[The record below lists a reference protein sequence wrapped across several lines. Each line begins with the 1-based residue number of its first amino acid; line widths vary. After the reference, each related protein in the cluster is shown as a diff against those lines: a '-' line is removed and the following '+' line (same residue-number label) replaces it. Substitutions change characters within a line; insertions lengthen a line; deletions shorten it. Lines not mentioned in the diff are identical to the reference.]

1 MKWKQLMNKLS
12 GDRGYYL
19 ALAVCAAA
27 VAVSGWLFV
36 RSLRT
41 TDDELAIPDA
51 VQAAVLPTLD
61 ENRADERMDAAG
73 GDHKDARSPAES
85 VKPGRTSVPADA
97 ETEAPGA
104 VDAPVNA
111 DAETPSEAPAAQVPA
126 VSAETLICR
135 PVEGTVVQGYSMDRL
150 AYNATTRDWR
160 THAGMDIAAPEGSE
174 VRAAAEGTVLAVFTD
189 DLLGQTVTVE
199 HAEGWVT
206 HYANLAEEVAV
217 SAGDEVEAGQVLG
230 TVGRTALAEVGSEP
244 HLHFAVYRNNVP
256 QDPEAFLVGE

>member
-12 GDRGYYL
+12 GDKGYYL

-41 TDDELAIPDA
+41 TDDELALPDA
-51 VQAAVLPTLD
+51 VQAAVLPTPEAVPD
-61 ENRADERMDAAG
+61 KDRMDVGGEDRMDAPC
-73 GDHKDARSPAES
+73 PAEPL
-85 VKPGRTSVPADA
+85 KPGRTTVPAEA
-97 ETEAPGA
+97 EPSGSGA

-111 DAETPSEAPAAQVPA
+111 DAEPPAEARAAQAPAAGPELLV
-126 VSAETLICR
+126 CR
-135 PVEGTVVQGYSMDRL
+135 PVDGAVVQGYSMDRL

-189 DLLGQTVTVE
+189 DLLGRTVTVE
-199 HAEGWVT
+199 HADGWVT
-206 HYANLAEEVAV
+206 HYANLAEEAAV
-217 SAGDEVEAGQVLG
+217 SAGDRVEAGQVLG
-230 TVGRTALAEVGSEP
+230 TVGRTALGEIGSEP

-256 QDPEAFLVGE
+256 QDPEAFLAGE